1 MQIEIV
7 RNPDGVEEYMI
18 IEFQGTIDS
27 SGQPLENEV
36 LDFQAISHGEQTIL
50 KLCCS
55 LDIICS
61 RERQTPGE
69 DPESQHSSMLIDAII
84 RRKLVFRNRPKP
96 LVTQQQVAA
105 N

>member
-1 MQIEIV
+1 
-7 RNPDGVEEYMI
+7 MI

-36 LDFQAISHGEQTIL
+36 LGHLTWRADNSEALLLIGHHLLEGKMVDLEKPFALI
-50 KLCCS
+50 
-55 LDIICS
+55 
-61 RERQTPGE
+61 RQTPGE